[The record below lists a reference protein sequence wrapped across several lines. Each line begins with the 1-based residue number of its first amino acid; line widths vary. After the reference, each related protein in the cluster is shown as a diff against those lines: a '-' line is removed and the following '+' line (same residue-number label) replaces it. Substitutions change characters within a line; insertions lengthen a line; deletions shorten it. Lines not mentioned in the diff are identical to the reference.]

1 MNETEMGYRGSKSD
15 LNSRFVKEQ
24 RVDGSYFSL
33 FILEKLRCTLMD
45 CESNY
50 PVSNP
55 SKLIIIHNYKVQGQ
69 MPFLYKSFYID
80 SFLCHILSKKNK
92 QFLIFKKPSSC
103 FCARAAA
110 LLFLFL
116 LTKNKNATAQPQKYI

>member
-1 MNETEMGYRGSKSD
+1 MGYRGSKSD
-15 LNSRFVKEQ
+15 LISRFVKEQ

-55 SKLIIIHNYKVQGQ
+55 YKLIIIHNYKVQGKC
-69 MPFLYKSFYID
+69 LSFIKV
-80 SFLCHILSKKNK
+80 FILILS
-92 QFLIFKKPSSC
+92 FAIF
-103 FCARAAA
+103 
-110 LLFLFL
+110 
-116 LTKNKNATAQPQKYI
+116 